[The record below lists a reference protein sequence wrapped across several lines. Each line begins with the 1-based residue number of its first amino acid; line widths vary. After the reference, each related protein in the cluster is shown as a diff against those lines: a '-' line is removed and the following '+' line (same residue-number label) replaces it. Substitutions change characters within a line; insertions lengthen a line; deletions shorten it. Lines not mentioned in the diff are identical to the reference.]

1 MPILGIETSCD
12 ETGCGIVDE
21 SGAIL
26 SHLVASQ
33 VDVHAVY
40 GGVVPEIAARAHLE
54 TLGPLVR
61 RCLMEAQLDLQ
72 QIDRIV
78 YTRGPG
84 LVGALLVGA
93 TFAQGLAKSLGIPSH
108 GLHHLEGHLGAAYLA
123 DQRLE
128 PPFIVLV
135 ASGGHTELLLA
146 LPGFRY
152 RMLGR
157 TRDDAAGEAFD
168 KSGKLLGLGYPAG
181 PILSMAA
188 KNGNRKAYALPRAF
202 LEKSDQLEFSFSG
215 LKSAVARLIQSI
227 PPDELLARRADLC
240 ASVEE
245 AIVDVLVS
253 RTLQAVQA
261 HGVTQ
266 VAVVGG
272 VAANRR
278 LRERLHQVG
287 EREGFLAVFPKPSL
301 CGDNGV
307 MMAAIGW
314 KRAQADIWP
323 ESQAVLPTMAWDGM
337 EEVGG

>member
-21 SGAIL
+21 NGAIL

-61 RCLMEAQLDLQ
+61 RTLQEAQLELS
-72 QIDRIV
+72 QIDRIA

-93 TFAQGLAKSLGIPSH
+93 TFAQGLAKSLGIPCH

-123 DQRLE
+123 DPRLK
-128 PPFIVLV
+128 PPFVVLV

-181 PILSMAA
+181 PILSQEA
-188 KNGNRKAYALPRAF
+188 KSGNRKAYALPRAF
-202 LEKSDQLEFSFSG
+202 LDKSDSLEFSFSG
-215 LKSAVARLIQSI
+215 LKSAVARLIHSI
-227 PPDELLARRADLC
+227 PADDLVAKRPDLC

-245 AIVDVLVS
+245 AIVDVLVA
-253 RTLQAVQA
+253 RTLDAVRQN
-261 HGVTQ
+261 GVEQ

-278 LRERLHQVG
+278 LRERLIEMG

-307 MMAAIGW
+307 MMAAIGLQ
-314 KRAQADIWP
+314 RARAGLWP
-323 ESQAVLPTMAWDGM
+323 ENQAVLPTMPWDGM
-337 EEVGG
+337 E

>member
-1 MPILGIETSCD
+1 MHILGIETSCD

-21 SGAIL
+21 KGAIL

-61 RCLMEAQLDLQ
+61 RSLQEAQLDLSA
-72 QIDRIV
+72 IDLIA

-93 TFAQGLAKSLGIPSH
+93 TFAQGLAKSLGIPSY
-108 GLHHLEGHLGAAYLA
+108 GLHHLEGHLGSAYLA
-123 DQRLE
+123 EPRLK

-152 RMLGR
+152 RILGR

-181 PILSMAA
+181 PLLSDTA
-188 KNGNRKAYALPRAF
+188 KNGNRKAYALPRA
-202 LEKSDQLEFSFSG
+202 LLDRPESLEFSFSG
-215 LKSAVARLIQSI
+215 LKSAMARLIQSI
-227 PPDELLARRADLC
+227 PPDELDAARSNLC

-245 AIVDVLVS
+245 AIVDVLVA
-253 RTLQAVQA
+253 RTLQAVQI
-261 HGVTQ
+261 HGVEQ

-278 LRERLHQVG
+278 LRERLTEVG
-287 EREGFLAVFPKPSL
+287 GREGFLAVFPKPSL

-307 MMAAIGW
+307 MMAAIAA
-314 KRAQADIWP
+314 KRAQAGIWP
-323 ESQAVLPTMAWDGM
+323 DSQSVQPTMPWDGL
-337 EEVGG
+337 E

>member
-1 MPILGIETSCD
+1 
-12 ETGCGIVDE
+12 
-21 SGAIL
+21 
-26 SHLVASQ
+26 
-33 VDVHAVY
+33 
-40 GGVVPEIAARAHLE
+40 
-54 TLGPLVR
+54 LVR
-61 RCLMEAQLDLQ
+61 RTLQEAQLELS
-72 QIDRIV
+72 QIDRIA

-93 TFAQGLAKSLGIPSH
+93 TFAQGLAKSLGIPCH

-123 DQRLE
+123 DPRLK
-128 PPFIVLV
+128 PPFVVLV

-181 PILSMAA
+181 PILSQEA
-188 KNGNRKAYALPRAF
+188 KSGNR
-202 LEKSDQLEFSFSG
+202 
-215 LKSAVARLIQSI
+215 LKSAVARLIHSI
-227 PPDELLARRADLC
+227 PADDLVAKRPDLC

-245 AIVDVLVS
+245 AIVDVLVA
-253 RTLQAVQA
+253 RTLDAVRQN
-261 HGVTQ
+261 GVEQ

-278 LRERLHQVG
+278 LRERLIEMG
-287 EREGFLAVFPKPSL
+287 EREGFLSVFPKPSL

-307 MMAAIGW
+307 MMAAIGLQ
-314 KRAQADIWP
+314 RARAGLWP
-323 ESQAVLPTMAWDGM
+323 ENQAVLPTMPWDGM
-337 EEVGG
+337 E